1 MLHSAS
7 KRAFCSLVTPRI
19 LLLES
24 KENHRGRSHLLCLQ
38 VLHKYYRRTDTS
50 CYTKTL
56 QLPGKL
62 PRREIHGARTSAGG
76 TPPAPHGAPPQTTP
90 LRSPLPRD
98 GADGRPRGHPPPA
111 SRSVRGRTFPRG
123 GGALRRGSAAA
134 PPPFLGCWRGA
145 ERQPQPRG
153 GCAQPL
159 AGGLPPHRR
168 PPRPVPLP
176 APPPPPSRPTAG
188 RSPARPSDPRR
199 PEGGCAPGDPRRPDP
214 RKLPALTLM
223 MLLLRGVALAASS
236 RQASGSGAA
245 AVPRLPPGKRSAA
258 PTAETPL
265 RRSRLLPAAAAGA
278 SSEAGSGSSS
288 ARWAASGGARPAA
301 VLPAASAI
309 APASGGNFS
318 GALRGR
324 GGRARAGGRT
334 DGVPRRS
341 PHGTAAA
348 APTFP
353 GGAIP
358 RPPQLRVPARNS
370 AAPAATE
377 ERGGWRGSA
386 PRGRRKV
393 AGRGGGAGRPAGL
406 PRGAPCGRRA
416 QEVPPRHRS
425 VVTGA
430 GRVLTGGV
438 DGRGDG
444 PLSTVAATRGRRG
457 GQ

>member
-98 GADGRPRGHPPPA
+98 GPDGRPRGHPPPA

-176 APPPPPSRPTAG
+176 APPPPPKPPDGGAFPCPPQRPTAAGG
-188 RSPARPSDPRR
+188 RLRPGRPTAAGPAETSRPYLDDAAPPRGGLGRLQQAGVGVGCRRRPQAAAGEALGGADGRDAAAPLPPPARGRR
-199 PEGGCAPGDPRRPDP
+199 RGVQRSRLGLLLGTVSGVGRGAARRRAAGSLCHRPGERRQ
-214 RKLPALTLM
+214 
-223 MLLLRGVALAASS
+223 LLRG
-236 RQASGSGAA
+236 
-245 AVPRLPPGKRSAA
+245 
-258 PTAETPL
+258 AE
-265 RRSRLLPAAAAGA
+265 
-278 SSEAGSGSSS
+278 
-288 ARWAASGGARPAA
+288 
-301 VLPAASAI
+301 
-309 APASGGNFS
+309 
-318 GALRGR
+318 
-324 GGRARAGGRT
+324 RAWGTRAGGRT
-334 DGVPRRS
+334 NGRRPAALPSRHGGGSANFPRRS
-341 PHGTAAA
+341 HPPSSAAEGARAELRSPRGDGGTGRVARLRAAGTAQSGGAGRRGRAPGGAAAGSAVRAARAGSAAA
-348 APTFP
+348 APLCCDRSRACFD
-353 GGAIP
+353 
-358 RPPQLRVPARNS
+358 
-370 AAPAATE
+370 
-377 ERGGWRGSA
+377 
-386 PRGRRKV
+386 RR
-393 AGRGGGAGRPAGL
+393 R
-406 PRGAPCGRRA
+406 
-416 QEVPPRHRS
+416 
-425 VVTGA
+425 
-430 GRVLTGGV
+430 
-438 DGRGDG
+438 
-444 PLSTVAATRGRRG
+444 
-457 GQ
+457 